1 MIIILKGKTLHG
13 KNRVREHGERWR
25 KLNATSPLRK
35 GEISIESVKTGGG
48 ARWVHPTNDPD
59 FEVTERC
66 MTSEELNAAWKKHY
80 EEK

>member
-35 GEISIESVKTGGG
+35 GEIAIESLKTGGG

-59 FEVTERC
+59 FEVKEV
-66 MTSEELNAAWKKHY
+66 K
-80 EEK
+80 

>member
-35 GEISIESVKTGGG
+35 GEISIISVKTDNE
-48 ARWVHPTNDPD
+48 RWVHPSIDPN
-59 FEVTERC
+59 FEVKET
-66 MTSEELNAAWKKHY
+66 
-80 EEK
+80 